1 MYVNLERSS
10 ISSRPLDNTKQ
21 AKFSAFSC
29 TPRTLMKFSEIK
41 VKVFSIQINVQSFQG
56 RMTRQIDPQVRAVTG
71 LHYIQYEMIICIN
84 YIEVNFQFRKKASR
98 TGYSDKKC

>member
-1 MYVNLERSS
+1 MYENLERSS
-10 ISSRPLDNTKQ
+10 VSSRPLDDIKQ
-21 AKFSAFSC
+21 AKLSAFSC
-29 TPRTLMKFSEIK
+29 TARTLMKFTERK
-41 VKVFSIQINVQSFQG
+41 VKMFSIQINVQSFQA
-56 RMTRQIDPQVRAVTG
+56 RVTRQIDPRVRAVTG